1 MPETAHML
9 MWLMSD
15 RGIPRSFRMMEGFG
29 VNTFRFVNA
38 KGKAHFI
45 KWHWKPVEGTAAL
58 VWDEAQK
65 LSGKDADWLRRDLW
79 DAIEDGHY
87 PEFELGVQIVK
98 EKDEHKFDFDILDA
112 TKIIP
117 EDEVPVTI
125 IGKMVLNRNPDNF
138 FAETEQVAF
147 HPGHVV
153 PGIDFTN
160 DPLLQGR
167 LFSYLD
173 TQLNRFGSANF
184 HEIPINRPLAP
195 VNNNQGAGFMR
206 MGIRKGRTHY
216 FPNSLGGGCP
226 MMAGPEHGGFVHYME
241 KVDGQKVKRR
251 SESFKDHFSQA
262 TMFWNSLSADEKEHV
277 VSAYHFEIGKV
288 ETHAVRH
295 RMVHEI
301 LNYIDH
307 DLATMVAEGV
317 GVEAPKKFAG
327 KKNKKKAPEVGI
339 EFRMRRDTIKTKR
352 VAIALADGFD
362 YDEFMAVKEMLSAGG
377 AKSKVISLFRG
388 TVKSASGEEVEVDE
402 SHVMAASVMFDALYI
417 PGGKAN
423 VEAQSEL
430 GDALHFI
437 QEMFKHA
444 KPIGATGEA
453 VKLIEK
459 AYLPG
464 IDAGKPKATKPLGV
478 ILSEDGAKESF
489 LSDFKEAIA
498 HKRFF
503 KRKQSPMVPA

>member
-1 MPETAHML
+1 ML

-117 EDEVPVTI
+117 EDEVPVSI

-226 MMAGPEHGGFVHYME
+226 MMAGPEYGGFVHYME

-277 VSAYHFEIGKV
+277 VSAYHFEIGRWRR
-288 ETHAVRH
+288 T
-295 RMVHEI
+295 
-301 LNYIDH
+301 
-307 DLATMVAEGV
+307 
-317 GVEAPKKFAG
+317 PC
-327 KKNKKKAPEVGI
+327 GI
-339 EFRMRRDTIKTKR
+339 GWCTR
-352 VAIALADGFD
+352 
-362 YDEFMAVKEMLSAGG
+362 S
-377 AKSKVISLFRG
+377 
-388 TVKSASGEEVEVDE
+388 
-402 SHVMAASVMFDALYI
+402 
-417 PGGKAN
+417 
-423 VEAQSEL
+423 
-430 GDALHFI
+430 
-437 QEMFKHA
+437 
-444 KPIGATGEA
+444 
-453 VKLIEK
+453 
-459 AYLPG
+459 
-464 IDAGKPKATKPLGV
+464 
-478 ILSEDGAKESF
+478 
-489 LSDFKEAIA
+489 
-498 HKRFF
+498 
-503 KRKQSPMVPA
+503 